1 MNASTT
7 WFQHSEQARLA
18 VGLVGVALAG
28 RVVQAKVRDGANNE
42 MIYAKTPEK
51 IEKDRVCL
59 GELMWPRSGKGRWHP
74 HGNNSSHIRRSC
86 TTGRCFIRR
95 A

>member
-28 RVVQAKVRDGANNE
+28 RVVQAKVRTGDNE

-51 IEKDRVCL
+51 IEKDRALLL
-59 GELMWPRSGKGRWHP
+59 GELCGRVPQRTLDP
-74 HGNNSSHIRRSC
+74 HGNVSSHIRRSC